1 MKQRLGI
8 AIALLNHP
16 KLLILDEP
24 TNGLDPIGI
33 EELRK
38 LIRSFPK
45 QGITVILSSHILS
58 EVEQVVDEIG
68 IISNGVIGYQGEVSK
83 EQNLEKLFMKVV
95 AENRK
100 RGSNMERFIRVEFQK
115 MKGTFGMKLIWIVPV
130 FCILLCGLG
139 GGQNAA
145 FNWWYTTF
153 LPGALT
159 LISSLIVLKDEK
171 SKYRGILPLP
181 IEMKDVWAGK
191 MIYCIIC
198 CSIAS
203 IISAIGVV
211 FVGIIYK
218 ETISIGQNII
228 ATILIILLFMWQI
241 PLCMFLA
248 SKFGIFVTVLTNMF
262 FTIVGVAVF
271 STTEMWYV
279 FPYSI
284 PSRLMVVVLH
294 ILPNGLPVPEGSE
307 LLNNAVIL
315 PGVLISV
322 ILFVL
327 FALVTRAW
335 FNNRE
340 VK

>member
-1 MKQRLGI
+1 
-8 AIALLNHP
+8 
-16 KLLILDEP
+16 
-24 TNGLDPIGI
+24 
-33 EELRK
+33 
-38 LIRSFPK
+38 
-45 QGITVILSSHILS
+45 
-58 EVEQVVDEIG
+58 
-68 IISNGVIGYQGEVSK
+68 
-83 EQNLEKLFMKVV
+83 
-95 AENRK
+95 
-100 RGSNMERFIRVEFQK
+100 
-115 MKGTFGMKLIWIVPV
+115 
-130 FCILLCGLG
+130 
-139 GGQNAA
+139 
-145 FNWWYTTF
+145 
-153 LPGALT
+153 
-159 LISSLIVLKDEK
+159 
-171 SKYRGILPLP
+171 
-181 IEMKDVWAGK
+181 
-191 MIYCIIC
+191 
-198 CSIAS
+198 
-203 IISAIGVV
+203 
-211 FVGIIYK
+211 
-218 ETISIGQNII
+218 
-228 ATILIILLFMWQI
+228 MWQI

>member
-1 MKQRLGI
+1 
-8 AIALLNHP
+8 
-16 KLLILDEP
+16 
-24 TNGLDPIGI
+24 
-33 EELRK
+33 
-38 LIRSFPK
+38 
-45 QGITVILSSHILS
+45 
-58 EVEQVVDEIG
+58 
-68 IISNGVIGYQGEVSK
+68 
-83 EQNLEKLFMKVV
+83 
-95 AENRK
+95 
-100 RGSNMERFIRVEFQK
+100 MERFIRVEFQK

-130 FCILLCGLG
+130 FCILFCGLG

-159 LISSLIVLKDEK
+159 LICSLIVLKDEK
-171 SKYRGILPLP
+171 SKYRGLLPLP
-181 IEMKDVWAGK
+181 IEMKDVWTGK

-198 CSIAS
+198 CFIAS
-203 IISAIGVV
+203 IISAVGVV

-218 ETISIGQNII
+218 ETISISQNII

-262 FTIVGVAVF
+262 FTIVGVSVF
-271 STTEMWYV
+271 STTEMWYI

-284 PSRLMVVVLH
+284 PSRLMAVVLH

-307 LLNNAVIL
+307 LLNNGVIL

-322 ILFVL
+322 ILFAL
-327 FALVTRAW
+327 FALATRAW